1 MEGSIV
7 DLSKYRLERAR
18 EDFKTANDNF
28 VEGSYRA
35 SVNRSYYAIFHA
47 MRAITA
53 LDEFDSSKHSG
64 VIAYINRQYVKEGIF
79 NKELSKILDSAFRL
93 REKADYDDFYIVSI
107 EDAENQLKKASRVLE
122 MTKPYLE
129 EKWKIQ

>member
-1 MEGSIV
+1 MESSVIQ
-7 DLSKYRLERAR
+7 LSKYRYNRALEVFQ
-18 EDFKTANDNF
+18 DANILF
-28 VEGSYRA
+28 EKKSLA
-35 SVNRSYYAIFHA
+35 SSVNRSYYAIFHA

-53 LDEFDSSKHSG
+53 LDEFDSSNHSG